1 MKLEHFSALAF
12 QYENP
17 IGQVSSALDLCFVAG
32 VGSRQ
37 IKPRQGITVESGD
50 GQPITALIDRW
61 REGDERAANELLSIV
76 YGSLRAIAKRQID
89 GQHQVSLVPGEL
101 VHEAFIKLNRGVPQ
115 AADRRHFYAIA
126 ARAMRQ
132 VLIDRE
138 LARRTAKRSGE
149 RVTLTTFDIAEPGTQ
164 LDLIALDQALTQLE
178 EHDERKARAIEMRTF
193 AGLEFEDI
201 AELLGI
207 SRATLA
213 RDYRAA
219 QAWLRV
225 ALDPSPAR

>member
-1 MKLEHFSALAF
+1 VGTG
-12 QYENP
+12 EN
-17 IGQVSSALDLCFVAG
+17 
-32 VGSRQ
+32 
-37 IKPRQGITVESGD
+37 
-50 GQPITALIDRW
+50 QPITALIHRW
-61 REGDERAANELLSIV
+61 RAGDERAADALLTLV
-76 YGSLRAIAKRQID
+76 YGALHAIAKRQID
-89 GQHQVSLVPGEL
+89 GQREISLVPGEL
-101 VHEAFIKLNRGVPQ
+101 VHEAFIKLNSGVPL
-115 AADRRHFYAIA
+115 AADRKHFYAIA

-138 LARRTAKRSGE
+138 LGRRAAKRSGE
-149 RVTLTTFDIAEPGTQ
+149 RVTLTNLNVADPGKQ

-178 EHDERKARAIEMRTF
+178 AHDSRKARAIEMRTF
-193 AGLEFEDI
+193 AGLEFDDI

-225 ALDPSPAR
+225 ALDLPVQL